1 MHNLI
6 FFIDFDKD
14 LKYFETEFPLLEKM
28 NYDFS
33 YLKYIIPNYKSF
45 SKKNIFEYFK
55 ENKKD
60 IIQKLQKRKIFAI
73 KSWNSINDNFFTQI
87 KNLTQQKWEFEEYNC
102 HLSSTLAGRY
112 YLSKNRIVVF
122 AFFKQKGLIECIIEE
137 LLHLHFWYCLKKLG
151 VKLSKETISKYWDLS
166 ECFIDIIFPE
176 LKLGYKFSE
185 NVCTHT
191 EKLHKRLLPIW
202 KNRTSFDIFL
212 KESLKIAS
220 KFKKSKESVIAA
232 EFE

>member
-33 YLKYIIPNYKSF
+33 YLKYIIPDYKSF

-137 LLHLHFWYCLKKLG
+137 LLHLHFWYCLKK
-151 VKLSKETISKYWDLS
+151 TW
-166 ECFIDIIFPE
+166 C
-176 LKLGYKFSE
+176 
-185 NVCTHT
+185 
-191 EKLHKRLLPIW
+191 
-202 KNRTSFDIFL
+202 
-212 KESLKIAS
+212 
-220 KFKKSKESVIAA
+220 
-232 EFE
+232 